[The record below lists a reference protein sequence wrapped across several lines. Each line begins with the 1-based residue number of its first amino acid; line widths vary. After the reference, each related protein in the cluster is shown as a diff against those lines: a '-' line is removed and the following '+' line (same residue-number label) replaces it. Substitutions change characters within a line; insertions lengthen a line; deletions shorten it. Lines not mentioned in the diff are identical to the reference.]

1 MGPGGLPEAL
11 TRRIA
16 ADVRAV
22 LEAPGFAERLPA
34 GTETFLADPAAI
46 AARLRQDHARFGRL
60 VAEIGLQA
68 D

>member
-1 MGPGGLPEAL
+1 
-11 TRRIA
+11 
-16 ADVRAV
+16 V

-34 GTETFLADPAAI
+34 GTETFPADPAEV
-46 AARLRQDHARFGRL
+46 AARLRQDHERFGRL